1 MNTTQHRRRSPAFSQ
16 INLLAVIV
24 VVVILAATTLALLVD
39 PAPEPDATPVGAQQ
53 QPEPTSQPTPRPTM
67 VDEFPDSWYY
77 SDPRTRRRY
86 PGPRKLEGKP
96 APALSIVDWIG
107 EPQDLSRLDG
117 RVVVVDF
124 WATWC
129 GPCLAS
135 MPKTVHMF
143 EKYRERGLMVIG
155 VHDSRRGVER
165 MPALARA
172 LKVSYPIGVDRD
184 GASVRNWL
192 VSLWPTYAVID
203 AHGIVRAAGLQ
214 PQHVESVVKILLAE
228 ADS

>member
-1 MNTTQHRRRSPAFSQ
+1 MSDSRPPRRSSAFSR
-16 INLLAVIV
+16 INLLAVIGV
-24 VVVILAATTLALLVD
+24 FVILVVTAVALLVD
-39 PAPEPDATPVGAQQ
+39 ADPVPTPASAQPPW
-53 QPEPTSQPTPRPTM
+53 PEPTPEPTPEPNI
-67 VDEFPDSWYY
+67 VDEFPVDWYY
-77 SDPRTRRRY
+77 LDRRTGRRY
-86 PGPRKLEGKP
+86 AGPRRLEGKP

-107 EPQDLSRLDG
+107 EPQDLARLDG

-228 ADS
+228 AETG